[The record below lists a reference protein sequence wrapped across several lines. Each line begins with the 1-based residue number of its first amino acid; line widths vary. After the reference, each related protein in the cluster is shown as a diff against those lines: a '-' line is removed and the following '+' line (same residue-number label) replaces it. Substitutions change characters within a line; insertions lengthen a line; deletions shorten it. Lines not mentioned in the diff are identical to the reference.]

1 MDGDNT
7 NFTRQLSHREQNMLR
22 EEVLNEKIYASK
34 NSRAG
39 YLGALTRVQG
49 QIESLF
55 STTDNVQT
63 VQDLVK
69 RYHDAWCSFEQAHID
84 YLSLVNSAGL
94 SFHEA
99 VEQFSQKYEAKNQF
113 LECVSEYLRG
123 HEANLSES
131 SANVFKGKAHDYE
144 YAESAASHTSHRSRT
159 SRTSSRSSVQEK
171 RANAAKAKLALQ
183 LAEEERRRTIE
194 GELRLLTIEKRQRD
208 LEREQTRISKERKE
222 SKL

>member
-7 NFTRQLSHREQNMLR
+7 NFRRQLRHREQNMLR
-22 EEVLNEKIYASK
+22 KEVLNEKIYTSK
-34 NSRAG
+34 SSRVG
-39 YLGALTRVQG
+39 YLGAFTRVQG

-69 RYHDAWCSFEQAHID
+69 RHHDAWCSFEQPHID
-84 YLSLVNSAGL
+84 YLSLVDSANL
-94 SFHEA
+94 AFHEA
-99 VEQFSQKYEAKNQF
+99 VEQLNQKYEANNEF
-113 LECVSEYLRG
+113 LKRVSEYLRG

-131 SANVFKGKAHDYE
+131 SANVFKDKVYGYK
-144 YAESAASHTSHRSRT
+144 YAESAASHKSNRSRT

-171 RANAAKAKLALQ
+171 RTNAAKVKLALQ

-194 GELRLLTIEKRQRD
+194 GEPRLLTIEK
-208 LEREQTRISKERKE
+208 K
-222 SKL
+222 